1 MGIYTMEALR
11 MRALLSAAHC
21 IWRQQCRSHKRDAAV
36 LEFALAGND
45 SFIRIWRRKQ
55 AFLLLSSDITA
66 LECPYNEDFRD
77 SLAQITIAKQSQN
90 LSGAIRVQ

>member
-1 MGIYTMEALR
+1 MEALR

-45 SFIRIWRRKQ
+45 SFIRIRRRKQ

-77 SLAQITIAKQSQN
+77 SLEQITIAKQSQN
-90 LSGAIRVQ
+90 LSGAIREH

>member
-1 MGIYTMEALR
+1 MEALR

-21 IWRQQCRSHKRDAAV
+21 IWGQQCRSHKSDAAV
-36 LEFALAGND
+36 LEFALAETD
-45 SFIRIWRRKQ
+45 SFIRIRRRKQ
-55 AFLLLSSDITA
+55 AFSLLLFDITA

-90 LSGAIRVQ
+90 LPGTIQEH